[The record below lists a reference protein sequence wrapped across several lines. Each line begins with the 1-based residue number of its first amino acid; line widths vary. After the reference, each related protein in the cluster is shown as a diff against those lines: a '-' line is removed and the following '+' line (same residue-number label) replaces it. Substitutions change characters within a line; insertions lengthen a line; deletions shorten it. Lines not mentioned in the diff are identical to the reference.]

1 MAETQATVTQQAAWK
16 ALEAHYLK
24 TRELHLRN
32 LFTEAATKNSID
44 IKEWFVHRGTSGVE
58 KVTEEARAPGLITVP
73 AWEKS

>member
-1 MAETQATVTQQAAWK
+1 MSSEVEQGTVAFWVTVPA
-16 ALEAHYLK
+16 
-24 TRELHLRN
+24 
-32 LFTEAATKNSID
+32 KNSID

>member
-1 MAETQATVTQQAAWK
+1 MERSNRLSVWV
-16 ALEAHYLK
+16 ALVPA
-24 TRELHLRN
+24 
-32 LFTEAATKNSID
+32 KNSID

>member
-1 MAETQATVTQQAAWK
+1 MERSNRLSVWV
-16 ALEAHYLK
+16 ALGPA
-24 TRELHLRN
+24 
-32 LFTEAATKNSID
+32 KNSID

>member
-1 MAETQATVTQQAAWK
+1 MAFGFPSRLGRTVARASD
-16 ALEAHYLK
+16 ASFLYI
-24 TRELHLRN
+24 RN
-32 LFTEAATKNSID
+32 VTASVPAKNSID